1 MMLNLNVGDL
11 ISFDKHNYY
20 VDHINVFK
28 CNAIV
33 VAKAQSTL
41 GECVYLSFFG
51 NDFIDDTLNYESLKK
66 IAYHSAYA
74 IHTPSIN
81 TKFFPRRIS
90 LTELEG
96 AVSVLP
102 KQINISKTRAIID
115 F

>member
-1 MMLNLNVGDL
+1 MLNLNVGDL

-20 VDHINVFK
+20 VDNLNVFK

-33 VAKAQSTL
+33 VAKAQSTR

-51 NDFIDDTLNYESLKK
+51 YDFLEDALNYEYLKK
-66 IAYHSAYA
+66 IVYHNSYV

-81 TKFFPRRIS
+81 TKFFPQRMLIS
-90 LTELEG
+90 DLED

>member
-1 MMLNLNVGDL
+1 MLNLNVGDL
-11 ISFDKHNYY
+11 ILFDKHNYY
-20 VDHINVFK
+20 VDHLNVFK
-28 CNAIV
+28 CKAIV
-33 VAKAQSTL
+33 VATSQSAY
-41 GECVYLSFFG
+41 GKYVYLSFFG
-51 NDFIDDTLNYESLKK
+51 NDFIDDTLNYEYLKK
-66 IAYHSAYA
+66 IVYDSIYT
-74 IHTPSIN
+74 IHTPSVN